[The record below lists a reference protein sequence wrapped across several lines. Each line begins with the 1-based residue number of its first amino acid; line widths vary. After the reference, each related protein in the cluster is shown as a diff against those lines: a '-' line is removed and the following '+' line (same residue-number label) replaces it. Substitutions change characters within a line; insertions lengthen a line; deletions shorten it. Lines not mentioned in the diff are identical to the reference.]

1 MLMIC
6 AKFQN
11 QILYSV
17 LLHFVFFLLL
27 TEEIKFD
34 AITPELVKSDK
45 SFVKLTK
52 KHQKELEAMRKR
64 QQKER
69 SMVQKNQCSA
79 IEKLVKSKGRYGAV
93 VCGKR
98 YFSKEKK
105 GTTVSKIIFF
115 FKKKIL

>member
-1 MLMIC
+1 MYVHALCQISKSDFVLC
-6 AKFQN
+6 YS
-11 QILYSV
+11 ILYFS
-17 LLHFVFFLLL
+17 FLL

-98 YFSKEKK
+98 YFSKKDYN
-105 GTTVSKIIFF
+105 VSKI
-115 FKKKIL
+115 KVS